1 MSSVNTAPCPPRS
14 SGSLSCYFTTAT
26 AVAAAITFSASGAA
40 PTPLYHEYQEHFGLT
55 AFMIT
60 IIFAAYVLCLLLAL
74 LTVGSLSDYVGRR
87 AAILAALTLNV
98 LAMILFMTAGSAAAL
113 IVARAM
119 QGFAT
124 GLAITT
130 LAATI
135 LDTDKERA
143 PVLNSFTVFA
153 GLSAGTL
160 GAGALV
166 TYAPAPEQLVF
177 VVLLVL
183 TVVEAA
189 ILWFMPETATTKP
202 GALASLRPRV
212 HVPRVARATFA
223 AVTPVN
229 IASWS
234 LGGFYFSLMPSVVRA
249 ATGTTLPIVG
259 GLVVATLT
267 FSGAVAVVA
276 LRKLVPEK
284 MFILGIVTL
293 AFGVLITLAGV
304 QYQNVGVMLFG
315 TVVGGIGFGT
325 VFSGTLRSVL
335 PYAQPGERAGLLSA
349 YFVVGYLSF
358 SLPALAAGFLAPI
371 VGLTR
376 TADFYGIGVI
386 LLAITSLAITLLRSR
401 RAHN

>member
-1 MSSVNTAPCPPRS
+1 
-14 SGSLSCYFTTAT
+14 
-26 AVAAAITFSASGAA
+26 
-40 PTPLYHEYQEHFGLT
+40 
-55 AFMIT
+55 
-60 IIFAAYVLCLLLAL
+60 
-74 LTVGSLSDYVGRR
+74 
-87 AAILAALTLNV
+87 
-98 LAMILFMTAGSAAAL
+98 MTAGSASSL
-113 IVARAM
+113 IVARAV

-130 LAATI
+130 LAAII

-143 PVLNSFTVFA
+143 PILNSFTVFA
-153 GLSAGTL
+153 GLSAGAL

-166 TYAPAPEQLVF
+166 TFAPAPEQLVF

-183 TVVEAA
+183 SVVEAA

-223 AVTPVN
+223 AITPVN

-267 FSGAVAVVA
+267 LSGAVAVVA

-284 MFILGIVTL
+284 MFILGTVTL

-304 QYQNVGVMLFG
+304 QYQNVAVMLFG
-315 TVVGGIGFGT
+315 TVVGGTGFGM

-349 YFVVGYLSF
+349 YFVEGYLSF
-358 SLPALAAGFLAPI
+358 SLPALAAGLLAPI

-386 LLAITSLAITLLRSR
+386 VLAITSLAITLLRGR
-401 RAHN
+401 RA